1 METPVIDV
9 GKMVK
14 MVAVKADGNGGRQA
28 PIGHGFNEE
37 GLVLCHG
44 SPPGLLGGIIHG
56 EHVIAIH
63 TD

>member
-1 METPVIDV
+1 MIHV

-14 MVAVKADGNGGRQA
+14 MVAVKTDGNGERQA

-37 GLVLCHG
+37 GLVLRHG
-44 SPPGLLGGIIHG
+44 PPPGLLGGIIHS